1 MAKKKRIMPQNC
13 CVPGCTKKVYE
24 EDGIKISYHKFP
36 ENRDLFMKWIVA
48 IRRDEG
54 KDFKVTEHTRVC
66 SRHFKSSD
74 YLPSLTGRKKS
85 LKSMAVPSL
94 FPWKQGSPI
103 KRKSPTKRTLI
114 LKKTATK
121 SQETTIAPARVD
133 NCSTCDLVTFQES
146 RASSPSTLADSASTT
161 VEEPAEDL
169 EALIC
174 ELKLE
179 NERLV
184 GEIRKITISN
194 NNFQSEVEELKRRN
208 DSLQSRVF
216 CIEKFLP
223 SEKDVAFYTGFPNK
237 NVLESVFAF
246 LDPGKKGENIN

>member
-1 MAKKKRIMPQNC
+1 MVLRSLTTSFLKIEIYLWSGSLPF
-13 CVPGCTKKVYE
+13 E
-24 EDGIKISYHKFP
+24 EMRVKISRWQ
-36 ENRDLFMKWIVA
+36 N
-48 IRRDEG
+48 
-54 KDFKVTEHTRVC
+54 TREFA
-66 SRHFKSSD
+66 FKSSD

-103 KRKSPTKRTLI
+103 KRKSPRKRTLI

-184 GEIRKITISN
+184 GQIRKITISN

-223 SEKDVAFYTGFPNK
+223 SEKDVAFYTGFPR
-237 NVLESVFAF
+237 EGWGRYSQA
-246 LDPGKKGENIN
+246 G

>member
-1 MAKKKRIMPQNC
+1 MPQNC

-103 KRKSPTKRTLI
+103 KRKSPRKRTLI

-194 NNFQSEVEELKRRN
+194 NNFQSEVEELKCRN

-223 SEKDVAFYTGFPNK
+223 SEKDVALYLYPKQKCLRKCFR
-237 NVLESVFAF
+237 VFRSW
-246 LDPGKKGENIN
+246 

>member
-1 MAKKKRIMPQNC
+1 MKAGFADQAKI
-13 CVPGCTKKVYE
+13 TE
-24 EDGIKISYHKFP
+24 EKNSDFEK
-36 ENRDLFMKWIVA
+36 NRDKITGDDNCASTSRQLFHV
-48 IRRDEG
+48 R
-54 KDFKVTEHTRVC
+54 
-66 SRHFKSSD
+66 SSD
-74 YLPSLTGRKKS
+74 IS
-85 LKSMAVPSL
+85 
-94 FPWKQGSPI
+94 
-103 KRKSPTKRTLI
+103 
-114 LKKTATK
+114 
-121 SQETTIAPARVD
+121 
-133 NCSTCDLVTFQES
+133 ES

-194 NNFQSEVEELKRRN
+194 NNFQSEVEELKRWN

-246 LDPGKKGENIN
+246 LDPGKKGENINYWHSDSPCDVPSPPCQRDEEDIPKQGRPRQLSPKEEFFFVSLNNYYR

>member
-103 KRKSPTKRTLI
+103 KRK
-114 LKKTATK
+114 
-121 SQETTIAPARVD
+121 
-133 NCSTCDLVTFQES
+133 
-146 RASSPSTLADSASTT
+146 
-161 VEEPAEDL
+161 
-169 EALIC
+169 
-174 ELKLE
+174 EL
-179 NERLV
+179 
-184 GEIRKITISN
+184 
-194 NNFQSEVEELKRRN
+194 
-208 DSLQSRVF
+208 
-216 CIEKFLP
+216 
-223 SEKDVAFYTGFPNK
+223 
-237 NVLESVFAF
+237 
-246 LDPGKKGENIN
+246 